1 MGHVGS
7 LVSQPDECVDSDV
20 KKMLGLTE
28 LGIRVSTGDGD
39 VVGIVYGGVVIT
51 ATDDGDI
58 EKGEIGSNERRGK
71 LNW

>member
-1 MGHVGS
+1 
-7 LVSQPDECVDSDV
+7 
-20 KKMLGLTE
+20 MLGLTE

-39 VVGIVYGGVVIT
+39 MVGIVYGGVVIT